1 MKELSYPRYQ
11 CRRKDLCLA
20 MFTDAKGLIN
30 KATGLYEVYKVIQ
43 RG

>member
-11 CRRKDLCLA
+11 CRRIDLCLV
-20 MFTDAKGLIN
+20 MFKDSTDLIN
-30 KATGLYEVYKVIQ
+30 KATGLYEVTKVIQ

>member
-1 MKELSYPRYQ
+1 MKDLRYPRYQ
-11 CRRKDLCLA
+11 CRRIDLCLA
-20 MFTDAKGLIN
+20 MFKDAKGLIN

>member
-11 CRRKDLCLA
+11 CRRIDLCLA
-20 MFTDAKGLIN
+20 MFKDATGLIN
-30 KATGLYEVYKVIQ
+30 KATGLYEVTKIIQ

>member
-11 CRRKDLCLA
+11 CKRIDLCLA
-20 MFTDAKGLIN
+20 MFKDAKGLIN